1 MPILRERCRR
11 ALSLAA
17 VSALTLSSCLPSS
30 TWETADAEPTG
41 PARVTPD
48 YNGFTPDMILADE
61 SFYNATAM
69 SEEEIASFIA
79 QVNKGCVP
87 GRDGTPCLA
96 DATFTAEDRE
106 PSDYCPGGYE
116 GGEHSAAQ
124 IIARVS
130 TSCGINPQVLL
141 TLIQKEQGLL
151 TASGSRLSE
160 TDYLSAAGYACPDG
174 QACDGDFRSFFRQL
188 YGAASQ
194 FQRYRL
200 RPGDYQIRAGE
211 TSEVLYNP
219 DHACGSAPLTPANSA
234 TAALYN
240 YTPYQPN
247 DAALRG
253 GDDCSS
259 WGNLNFYGF
268 FRTFFITKP
277 DAEPS
282 AG

>member
-1 MPILRERCRR
+1 MPVLPQRARR
-11 ALSLAA
+11 VLSFAAIAALSL
-17 VSALTLSSCLPSS
+17 SACMPSS
-30 TWETADAEPTG
+30 TWEAADADPTG

-48 YNGFTPDMILADE
+48 YSGFSPDMLLSDE
-61 SFYNATAM
+61 VFYDATAM
-69 SEEEIASFIA
+69 TEEEVASFIDSI
-79 QVNKGCVP
+79 NEGCVP

-106 PSDYCPGGYE
+106 PSDYCPDGYE

-130 TSCGINPQVLL
+130 ASCGINPQVLL

-160 TDYLSAAGYACPDG
+160 TDYLSATGYACPDG
-174 QACDGDFRSFFRQL
+174 QACDGNFRSFFRQI

-200 RPGDYQIRAGE
+200 RPTEYRIRAGE
-211 TSEVLYNP
+211 TTDVLYNP
-219 DHACGSAPLTPANSA
+219 DRACGSAPLTPANTA
-234 TAALYN
+234 TASLYN

-268 FRTFFITKP
+268 FRTFFATEP

-282 AG
+282 AE